1 MAKLSRLVCLGLGLG
16 ILAVAIGTLSTHPAA
31 AAPGSTNVT
40 VTNTPLPVQTP
51 NSNTTPL
58 PANVTNFPSTQNVS
72 GTVNVGNFPAAQ
84 NVTIANPQTQPV
96 PTSDAQNQPFAILVN
111 PSFTDGSPRGSA
123 SFAVPNGQRLIIE
136 FIGGNVCLTV
146 GQKAIFAV
154 DVQVGGAQPEYALPA
169 IAEGTFNGFGGGPC
183 DNFAVSQQVRIYADP
198 GTTVTLA
205 VVRSDSTGSTFAGL
219 AVSGHLV
226 NTQ

>member
-1 MAKLSRLVCLGLGLG
+1 
-16 ILAVAIGTLSTHPAA
+16 
-31 AAPGSTNVT
+31 
-40 VTNTPLPVQTP
+40 
-51 NSNTTPL
+51 
-58 PANVTNFPSTQNVS
+58 
-72 GTVNVGNFPAAQ
+72 VNVGNFPAAE
-84 NVTIANPQTQPV
+84 NVTITNPQTQPV

-111 PSFTDGSPRGSA
+111 PSFTEGSPRGSA
-123 SFAVPNGQRLIIE
+123 SFTVPNGQRLIIE

-198 GTTVTLA
+198 GTIVTLA
-205 VVRSDSTGSTFAGL
+205 VVRSESTGSASSGL
-219 AVSGHLV
+219 AVSGHMV

>member
-1 MAKLSRLVCLGLGLG
+1 MSKLSRLVSLGLGFG

-31 AAPGSTNVT
+31 AAPGSTNVN
-40 VTNTPLPVQTP
+40 VTNTPLPVQAP

-58 PANVTNFPSTQNVS
+58 PANVTNFPGTQNVN

-84 NVTIANPQTQPV
+84 NVTITNPQTQPV

-111 PSFTDGSPRGSA
+111 PFLADGSIRGSA
-123 SFAVPNGQRLIIE
+123 SFTVPNGQRLIIA
-136 FIGGNVCLTV
+136 FIGGHACLPL
-146 GQKAIFAV
+146 GQKAIFDV
-154 DVQVGGAQPEYALPA
+154 DVQVGTAPVDYALPA

-183 DNFAVSQQVRIYADP
+183 DNFAVGQQVRIYADP

-205 VVRSDSTGSTFAGL
+205 VVRSDSTGSALPGL

>member
-1 MAKLSRLVCLGLGLG
+1 VCLSLGLG

-40 VTNTPLPVQTP
+40 VTNTPLPVQAP

-84 NVTIANPQTQPV
+84 NVTITNPQTQPV

-111 PSFTDGSPRGSA
+111 PFLADGSIRGSA
-123 SFAVPNGQRLIIE
+123 SFTVPNGQRLIIE
-136 FIGGNVCLTV
+136 FIGGNACLPSVKKRYLTWTFRLEPRRLTTPCRRS
-146 GQKAIFAV
+146 QKEPSTAL
-154 DVQVGGAQPEYALPA
+154 GA
-169 IAEGTFNGFGGGPC
+169 GH
-183 DNFAVSQQVRIYADP
+183 V
-198 GTTVTLA
+198 TTLLSA
-205 VVRSDSTGSTFAGL
+205 NRFGSTLIQVQPSPWPSYVAIQL
-219 AVSGHLV
+219 AARFRGW
-226 NTQ
+226 QFQGIW